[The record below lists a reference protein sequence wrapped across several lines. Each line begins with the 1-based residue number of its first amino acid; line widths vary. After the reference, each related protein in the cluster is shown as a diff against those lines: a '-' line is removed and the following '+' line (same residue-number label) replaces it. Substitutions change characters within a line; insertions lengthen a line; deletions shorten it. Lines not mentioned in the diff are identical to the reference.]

1 MTPVATD
8 FASLHEECPTRDPAE
23 TLFDFSA
30 TLESKMQSP
39 VTKAPMKH
47 AIPQLPFANN
57 NEPTQASEHQQIE
70 LGGAKA
76 ACDEESIAFGVM
88 YFPRTRV

>member
-23 TLFDFSA
+23 TLIDFSA
-30 TLESKMQSP
+30 SLDTKMESP
-39 VTKAPMKH
+39 LTKAPMRH
-47 AIPQLPFANN
+47 AIPQLPFAFD
-57 NEPTQASEHQQIE
+57 NEPTQASEQQQIE

>member
-1 MTPVATD
+1 M
-8 FASLHEECPTRDPAE
+8 R
-23 TLFDFSA
+23 
-30 TLESKMQSP
+30 
-39 VTKAPMKH
+39 H
-47 AIPQLPFANN
+47 AIPQLPFAFDS
-57 NEPTQASEHQQIE
+57 EPTQASEQQQIE